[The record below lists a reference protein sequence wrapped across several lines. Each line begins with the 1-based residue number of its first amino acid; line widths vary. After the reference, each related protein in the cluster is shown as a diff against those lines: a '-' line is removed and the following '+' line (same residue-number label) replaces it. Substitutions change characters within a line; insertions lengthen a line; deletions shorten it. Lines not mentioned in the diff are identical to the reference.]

1 MSCTANPQAPK
12 NDRQPHGDIV
22 PPIPFFMRPTHIA
35 LYFRHKLGTAALLRA
50 ARSPVVV
57 LKTQGIEKPTGIGE
71 PCCMFEISLA
81 YDKPFYLP

>member
-1 MSCTANPQAPK
+1 
-12 NDRQPHGDIV
+12 
-22 PPIPFFMRPTHIA
+22 MRPTHIA

-71 PCCMFEISLA
+71 PCCMFSLDEISFA
-81 YDKPFYLP
+81 YDKLFYLP